1 MYDYKFRQS
10 DISFRKRKRTWHK
23 ALILA
28 AGLALAAGAL
38 YGIIQLGLP
47 WHSDS
52 KAPASDPDIILLPL
66 PPHTEPKKGNS
77 SIEPMPDSS

>member
-10 DISFRKRKRTWHK
+10 DISLRKRRRTWHK

-28 AGLALAAGAL
+28 IGIALVAGVL

-47 WHSDS
+47 WQVGS

-66 PPHTEPKKGNS
+66 PPYAEPEEGNS
-77 SIEPMPDSS
+77 PIEPIPDSN